1 MRNAPLILSLSLLT
15 VTLPALS
22 HARARYNR
30 GINIITSNYDLVD
43 TTYIDRG
50 RLDGVKV
57 GDKFEVKF
65 RDGKVATQVMVTGV
79 YERMASVK
87 IMDSW
92 LLKDGQLAKFDQR
105 PMIVALQSRSRRP
118 APDITV
124 KAKKEAAAAP
134 VSKPSAPAT
143 TEPAAPAVAAPA
155 AAPAPEMPPAA
166 PAGEP
171 GAAAA
176 PGAEISAPGMD
187 GGLPAGPDA
196 GGLPPSPDA
205 GLPPPA
211 AGAAPAPDAAPG
223 GLPPD
228 PGAGLPP
235 DPGAAPGG
243 LPPDPGAAA
252 PAPDAGGGLPP
263 DPGAAPGGLPP
274 DPGAAPAGD
283 PGIPPPPM

>member
-1 MRNAPLILSLSLLT
+1 MRNAPLFLSLSLLT

-22 HARARYNR
+22 HARAHYNR

-105 PMIVALQSRSRRP
+105 PMVVALQSRSRRP

-124 KAKKEAAAAP
+124 KAHKEAAAAP
-134 VSKPSAPAT
+134 ASKPSAPAT
-143 TEPAAPAVAAPA
+143 TEPTAPAR
-155 AAPAPEMPPAA
+155 
-166 PAGEP
+166 
-171 GAAAA
+171 
-176 PGAEISAPGMD
+176 
-187 GGLPAGPDA
+187 
-196 GGLPPSPDA
+196 
-205 GLPPPA
+205 
-211 AGAAPAPDAAPG
+211 
-223 GLPPD
+223 
-228 PGAGLPP
+228 
-235 DPGAAPGG
+235 
-243 LPPDPGAAA
+243 
-252 PAPDAGGGLPP
+252 
-263 DPGAAPGGLPP
+263 
-274 DPGAAPAGD
+274 
-283 PGIPPPPM
+283 